1 MLRIL
6 IVLFWLGL
14 LVGTLLAHSLVA
26 NWSVTI
32 AGLYFLS
39 RWCKGRRYAAHRAAL
54 SALDPAPTTSVAP
67 PHSTGASTASA
78 QPASPKTESHWTAG
92 SVRGAY
98 GPWR

>member
-26 NWSVTI
+26 NWSVTL

-39 RWCKGRRYAAHRAAL
+39 RWWRGRRQAGPRAAL
-54 SALDPAPTTSVAP
+54 SAEGLAPVTSLAP
-67 PHSTGASTASA
+67 PHSAGASTASG
-78 QPASPKTESHWTAG
+78 QPAIPKTRSRWTAG
-92 SVRGAY
+92 SVRGAH